1 MARTNI
7 QRMERS
13 RKRGREALTPGGHR
27 GRSGQNGAGNHR
39 YTPEEKAMI
48 ERERALVQEILDE
61 QKRVKKKAA
70 KHAKNIAK
78 LRQRMLDEK
87 VATMGRNVARLEQ
100 KDMGTFVSFK
110 CSKGHTFDR
119 IPRDIITS
127 RGKYI
132 CLDCSRS
139 AQGNPRAD
147 ARVHYSM
154 KLDEQG
160 MDVHDLK
167 TLGEKC
173 TIRDRDT
180 GELFEVF
187 PGNVDRWK
195 RSKDD
200 RQIRFVADDHDH
212 VFVFRGRVPVVWHPF
227 IHYLLETHPIETAE
241 DVRGKPITGIDS
253 MRKVISQFLADGDK
267 VVNLSL
273 NESWQEGGTYT
284 WGKIPEDAAAGT
296 GDNMEAALAGYMK
309 KLREEWEE

>member
-1 MARTNI
+1 MATRTNT
-7 QRMERS
+7 QRMTRS
-13 RKRGREALTPGGHR
+13 RGTGAISSLGGHR

-48 ERERALVQEILDE
+48 ERERALVQEILDNQE
-61 QKRVKKKAA
+61 RERRRTA
-70 KHAKNIAK
+70 KHEKNLTK
-78 LRQRMLDEK
+78 LRQRLLEQK
-87 VATMGRNVARLEQ
+87 VGMVGRNVNKLEQ
-100 KDMGTFVSFK
+100 SDMGKVVTFK
-110 CSKGHTFDR
+110 CNNKHTFDKV
-119 IPRDIITS
+119 PRDIISS
-127 RGKYI
+127 RSKYI
-132 CLDCSRS
+132 CPKCATNSM
-139 AQGNPRAD
+139 GKTRAD

-160 MDVHDLK
+160 MDVHELK

-200 RQIRFVADDHDH
+200 RQIRFVADAHDH
-212 VFVFRGRVPVVWHPF
+212 VFVFRGRVPVVWHPY

-296 GDNMEAALAGYMK
+296 SDNMEAALAGYMK
-309 KLREEWEE
+309 KLRKEWV